1 MKFIKILF
9 IVLII
14 LLFAIVYTQ
23 NLDVFTHDFQLKL
36 DLKTLLI
43 GPYVTKNVVII
54 LGAFLV
60 GALVTIFFGALQSLS
75 VSADSRDKSRRIKEL
90 DARNRQLSEENQKLQ
105 REKERATTVAA
116 ATATSG
122 TTGAADKSPFSSPTV
137 LDEGDKPHGS

>member
-36 DLKTLLI
+36 DLKTHVI
-43 GPYVTKNVVII
+43 GPYITKNVVII
-54 LGAFLV
+54 LGAFFV

-75 VSADSRDKSRRIKEL
+75 ASADSRDKSRRIKEL
-90 DARNRQLSEENQKLQ
+90 EARNRQLSEENQKLQ
-105 REKERATTVAA
+105 REKERATAA

-122 TTGAADKSPFSSPTV
+122 TTAADKSPFSSPTV
-137 LDEGDKPHGS
+137 IDEGNTPHGS

>member
-36 DLKTLLI
+36 DLKTHVI

-60 GALVTIFFGALQSLS
+60 GALVTIFFGALQSIS
-75 VSADSRDKSRRIKEL
+75 ASADSRDKSRRVKEL
-90 DARNRQLSEENQKLQ
+90 EARNRQLSDENQRLQ
-105 REKERATTVAA
+105 REKERIAA
-116 ATATSG
+116 AP
-122 TTGAADKSPFSSPTV
+122 ADSSPFSSPTV
-137 LDEGDKPHGS
+137 VDDGSGTHGS

>member
-23 NLDVFTHDFQLKL
+23 NLDVFTYDFQLKL
-36 DLKTLLI
+36 DLKTFII

-75 VSADSRDKSRRIKEL
+75 ASADSRDKSRRVKEL
-90 DARNRQLSEENQKLQ
+90 EARNKQLSEENQKLA
-105 REKERATTVAA
+105 REKERATVAA
-116 ATATSG
+116 APATSR
-122 TTGAADKSPFSSPTV
+122 TTAADKSPFSSPTV
-137 LDEGDKPHGS
+137 IDEGNKPHGS

>member
-9 IVLII
+9 IVLVI

-75 VSADSRDKSRRIKEL
+75 TSADSRDKSRRIKEL
-90 DARNRQLSEENQKLQ
+90 EARNRQLTEENQKLQ
-105 REKERATTVAA
+105 REKERLASSAA
-116 ATATSG
+116 AHG
-122 TTGAADKSPFSSPTV
+122 DESPFSSPTV
-137 LDEGDKPHGS
+137 IDDGRTTHGS